1 LEFDRIRSKLKR
13 IPARGHYDKDTIYK
27 IVDEALY
34 CHVSFVQNEQPFI
47 IPTIHARIG
56 DNLFLHGAKTSR
68 MLKHITNGNE
78 ICVAVTILDEL
89 VLARSVF
96 HHSMNYR
103 SVVLFGKGIAVTG
116 EKEKLDAFKAISNH
130 TLPGRWE
137 DARQPNKKE
146 INSTVVVSIKI
157 DESSAKIR
165 TGPPIDDEEDYMLP
179 VWAGVL
185 PVLKGFDTPRRD
197 PKLNPEI
204 TIPEYLRK
212 TDKSD

>member
-1 LEFDRIRSKLKR
+1 
-13 IPARGHYDKDTIYK
+13 
-27 IVDEALY
+27 
-34 CHVSFVQNEQPFI
+34 
-47 IPTIHARIG
+47 
-56 DNLFLHGAKTSR
+56 
-68 MLKHITNGNE
+68 
-78 ICVAVTILDEL
+78 
-89 VLARSVF
+89 
-96 HHSMNYR
+96 MNYR